1 MRPTNLAFQSMRK
14 ERIYALVVAP
24 SCGSG
29 FHVCRVNFQ
38 SEVLAADRGR
48 RNAFIA
54 TAVFLSWCFTHNVS
68 FPGQTPLPKG
78 HLRAWSNCI
87 RKSSRNYLR
96 VLAAICSKSLR
107 TLFVLR
113 I

>member
-24 SCGSG
+24 SFGSG

-38 SEVLAADRGR
+38 SEVLAADRANA
-48 RNAFIA
+48 NAFIA
-54 TAVFLSWCFTHNVS
+54 TAVFLSWLYSQCFVS
-68 FPGQTPLPKG
+68 RTDSAPKG

-87 RKSSRNYLR
+87 RKSSCNYFR
-96 VLAAICSKSLR
+96 VFVAISSKSLR
-107 TLFVLR
+107 ILFVLR